1 MPVPFRRCCA
11 LGLTLGFGLALFS
24 AEADEPVTITK
35 PAPEALPE
43 ALPEVLAKS
52 APESVAELKA
62 LEAHIQKLLPQ
73 LRAATVAVRI
83 HEAHGSGVVV
93 SGTGLIMTAGHVSGR
108 PGREV
113 EVTLP
118 DGKKVSGRTLGRNSN
133 LDSGLIQIDGTRT
146 DWPHCDLA
154 PRADGESGLKLGDW
168 CISMGHPGGY
178 QEGRTAPVRLGRIII
193 LINRLIQTDCE
204 LVGGDSGGPL
214 FNMRG
219 QVIGINSRIGQPLDF
234 NFHVPTRLYQKEW
247 DKLTQ
252 SRDLDG
258 SEDLDGDGGKGALLG
273 LSGQPDAAGLKVT
286 KVYPD
291 EPAAWAGIQEGDLL
305 VTFDAHRISDMTQL
319 IEHVGD
325 KLPGDEVKIELLRDG
340 QKVELTVELDVKWD

>member
-1 MPVPFRRCCA
+1 MPVPFRVSCA
-11 LGLTLGFGLALFS
+11 LGFALGWGLAVFS
-24 AEADEPVTITK
+24 AEADERVAISK
-35 PAPEALPE
+35 PATTTASI
-43 ALPEVLAKS
+43 PEVFSKS
-52 APESVAELKA
+52 APESVVELKA
-62 LEAHIQKLLPQ
+62 LEAHLQQLLPK
-73 LRAATVAVRI
+73 LSAATVAVRI
-83 HEAHGSGVVV
+83 HEAHGSGVIV
-93 SGTGLIMTAGHVSGR
+93 SGAGLIMTAGHVSGR
-108 PGREV
+108 PGRAV

-118 DGKKVSGRTLGRNSN
+118 DGTTVQGRTLGRNSN

-154 PRADGESGLKLGDW
+154 PRSGAEAALKLGDW
-168 CISMGHPGGY
+168 CLSMGHPGGY
-178 QEGRTAPVRLGRIII
+178 MKGRTAPVRLGRIIV

-219 QVIGINSRIGQPLDF
+219 EVIGINSRIGQPLDF

-258 SEDLDGDGGKGALLG
+258 SEDLDGDGSKGALLG
-273 LSGQPDAAGLKVT
+273 LSGQSDTAGLKVT

-291 EPAAWAGIQEGDLL
+291 EPAAWAGIQVGDIL
-305 VTFDAHRISDMTQL
+305 VTFDAQRISDMTQL
-319 IEHVGD
+319 IERVGD
-325 KLPGDEVKIELLRDG
+325 KLPGDEVHLELLRDG
-340 QKVELTVELDVKWD
+340 KKVELTVELDVKWE

>member
-1 MPVPFRRCCA
+1 MPVPFRWSCVLGFA
-11 LGLTLGFGLALFS
+11 LGLGLAVFS
-24 AEADEPVTITK
+24 AEADEPVAITK
-35 PAPEALPE
+35 PAPLS
-43 ALPEVLAKS
+43 LPEVFAKS
-52 APESVAELKA
+52 APGSVAELKA

-73 LRAATVAVRI
+73 LSAATVAVRI
-83 HEAHGSGVVV
+83 HEAHGSGVIV
-93 SGTGLIMTAGHVSGR
+93 SGSGLIMTAGHVSGR
-108 PGREV
+108 PGRDV

-118 DGKKVSGRTLGRNSN
+118 DGKKVFGRTLGRNSN

-154 PRADGESGLKLGDW
+154 PRADGESALKLGDW

-178 QEGRTAPVRLGRIII
+178 LEGRTAPVRLGRVIV

-214 FNMRG
+214 FNMQG

-258 SEDLDGDGGKGALLG
+258 SEDLDGDGSKGALLG
-273 LSGQPDAAGLKVT
+273 LSGQPDTAGLKVT

-291 EPAAWAGIQEGDLL
+291 EPAAWAGIKEGDLL
-305 VTFDAHRISDMTQL
+305 VTFDAHHITDMTQL

-325 KLPGDEVKIELLRDG
+325 KLPGDEVQIELLRDG
-340 QKVELTVELDVKWD
+340 QKVELTIELDVKWD

>member
-1 MPVPFRRCCA
+1 MPVPFRWSCA
-11 LGLTLGFGLALFS
+11 LGFTLGFGLAVFS
-24 AEADEPVTITK
+24 AQADEPVAITK
-35 PAPEALPE
+35 PAPP
-43 ALPEVLAKS
+43 ALPEVFAKS
-52 APESVAELKA
+52 APESVAELKS
-62 LEAHIQKLLPQ
+62 LEAHIQQLLPR
-73 LRAATVAVRI
+73 LSAATVAVRI
-83 HEAHGSGVVV
+83 REAHGSGVIV
-93 SGTGLIMTAGHVSGR
+93 SGSGLIMTAGHVSGSPR
-108 PGREV
+108 RDV

-118 DGKKVSGRTLGRNSN
+118 DGKKVFGRTLGRNSN

-154 PRADGESGLKLGDW
+154 PRAEGEPTIKLGDW

-178 QEGRTAPVRLGRIII
+178 QAGRTAPVRLGRVIV

-214 FNMRG
+214 FNMQG

-258 SEDLDGDGGKGALLG
+258 SEDLDGDGSKGALLG
-273 LSGQPDAAGLKVT
+273 LSGQPDTAGLKVT

-291 EPAAWAGIQEGDLL
+291 EPAAWAGIKEGDLL
-305 VTFDAHRISDMTQL
+305 VTFDAHHITDMTQL

-325 KLPGDEVKIELLRDG
+325 KLPGDEVQIELLRDG
-340 QKVELTVELDVKWD
+340 QKVELTIELDVKWD